1 MWINPDPD
9 VRTGVEFMQG
19 RNVGVI
25 AAAMLVATIAVVA
38 QNQQAMRTAWNRPQQ
53 PFQVFGN
60 TYWVGTYSLGSVLVT
75 SESGHVLIDGALPE
89 SVNQIRDHIRQIGF
103 KIEDIKLIL
112 NTHVHYDHAGGI
124 AELQRL
130 SGARVAASAASAPVL
145 KTGMPEPDDPQFGL
159 LAEFEPVRSVQV
171 VRDGETISVGALRLT
186 AHVTP
191 GHTAGGTSWSWRSC
205 EGARCLNVVYA
216 DSLSPVSNDTFRYTS
231 SPLLKAFE
239 KSYATLEGLPCDIL
253 LTPHTGFSPI
263 LENLAARDAGKADAF
278 IDARACKTYVA
289 AMRANLV
296 RRVDSEHAK

>member
-1 MWINPDPD
+1 
-9 VRTGVEFMQG
+9 MQG